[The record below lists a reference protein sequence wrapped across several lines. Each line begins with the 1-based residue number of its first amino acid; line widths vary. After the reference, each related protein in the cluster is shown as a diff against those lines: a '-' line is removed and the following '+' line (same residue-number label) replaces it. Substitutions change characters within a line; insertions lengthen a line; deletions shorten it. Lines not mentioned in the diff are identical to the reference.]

1 MLPPLRPSNVR
12 PVTTVKQG
20 LPMSAVKR
28 ETEDIKVP
36 SVRPARIGIKAQA
49 IKLRSG
55 FTILERRKG

>member
-12 PVTTVKQG
+12 PAPSAKQG
-20 LPMSAVKR
+20 VSASALKR
-28 ETEDIKVP
+28 DDTEAKVP

-55 FTILERRKG
+55 FTILERHKG